1 MRERIYHSFSLITIP
16 RRCEIDLLLDPD
28 SWDIVWNN
36 GPLTKEF
43 TTQPLTQ
50 TVGQRLKIRLLSFAG
65 DWFMDTT
72 YGVPYF
78 QRLLGVKQ
86 TSKAAADLVF
96 QSQILAEQG
105 VKEIVS
111 FESSFVNRQY
121 SLTFRVSV
129 ETGEV
134 TAPIVISP
142 LN

>member
-1 MRERIYHSFSLITIP
+1 M
-16 RRCEIDLLLDPD
+16 DLLLNPT
-28 SWDIVWNN
+28 SWDVVWNN

-50 TVGQRLKIRLLSFAG
+50 TVGQRLKIRLLSFRG
-65 DWFMDTT
+65 EWFINTA
-72 YGVPYF
+72 YGVPYWESI
-78 QRLLGVKQ
+78 LGRKQ
-86 TSKAAADLVF
+86 TSKIATDLIF
-96 QSQILAEQG
+96 QTEILAEAG

-111 FESSFVNRQY
+111 FDSSFVNRQY

-134 TAPIVISP
+134 TAPIVIQP

>member
-1 MRERIYHSFSLITIP
+1 MNLGRKQSFRSNYFGF
-16 RRCEIDLLLDPD
+16 LLGPD
-28 SWDIVWNN
+28 HDIVWNN
-36 GPLTKEF
+36 GALTKEF

-50 TVGQRLKIRLLSFAG
+50 TVGQRLKIRLLSFQG
-65 DWFMDTT
+65 EWFINTV

-78 QRLLGVKQ
+78 SRLLGVKQ
-86 TSKAAADLVF
+86 TSKAAADLIF

-111 FESSFVNRQY
+111 FNSSFVNRQY
-121 SLTFRVSV
+121 SLTFRVRV

-134 TAPIVISP
+134 TAPIVINP